1 MAYTETTTT
10 GYGTRVGNSFKSIGT
25 GFILFCAATA
35 LLWWNEGRAVKT
47 AKMLEEAG
55 SAWVEMPNPS
65 KIDQSLDGELVC
77 GTALAT
83 TEDSLIDKDFGI
95 GAKAIAIKRHVEYYQ
110 WVEHAESKS
119 EDKLGG
125 KEVTTT
131 TYTYSQQW
139 VSSPVQSSQFKDP
152 AYQNKNTV
160 LATVEDA
167 EQYAENVTFGA
178 YKLPESLIHS
188 ISSKEAMELAIS
200 DDLLK
205 QLDKNA
211 QTAYERFYGVQQKNQ
226 QPTQQPVQQPAI
238 PDSVR
243 ALMSDSAKA
252 VADSLQAV
260 NDSINKAMAN
270 AQNRKDYDYIHVAGN
285 VLYYGRVP
293 GSPQIGDVRVTF
305 EKIVPAKVTV
315 MAVADGDS
323 FKPFKAKNGKR
334 FETLVM
340 GKKTGDEIIEDA
352 EDANTMWTWMLR
364 IVGIMLVISAL
375 KMIFGFLSMILKVV
389 PFLSSIMGFG
399 IGIVC
404 TVIGV
409 VWSLIVIAIA
419 WIFYRPVLGIILLI
433 IAGFLVW
440 VFAFKG
446 KEKLKELAAKAKDK
460 SAAPQAA
467 PAPAAPAEQT
477 GIVSSS
483 DNIEA

>member
-1 MAYTETTTT
+1 M
-10 GYGTRVGNSFKSIGT
+10 
-25 GFILFCAATA
+25 
-35 LLWWNEGRAVKT
+35 
-47 AKMLEEAG
+47 
-55 SAWVEMPNPS
+55 
-65 KIDQSLDGELVC
+65 
-77 GTALAT
+77 AT
-83 TEDSLIDKDFGI
+83 TEDSLMDKDFGI

-110 WVEHAESKS
+110 WVEHSESKS

-167 EQYAENVTFGA
+167 EQYAENVAFGA
-178 YKLPESLIHS
+178 YKLNESLIHS

-211 QTAYERFYGVQQKNQ
+211 QTAYERFYGIQNKNQ

-252 VADSLQAV
+252 VLDSLQAV

-270 AQNRKDYDYIHVAGN
+270 AQNKKDYDYIHVAGN
-285 VLYYGRVP
+285 VLYYGKVP
-293 GSPQIGDVRVTF
+293 GSPQVGDVRVTF

-315 MAVADGDS
+315 MAVVDGDT

-352 EDANTMWTWMLR
+352 QDANSMWTWMLR

-389 PFLSSIMGFG
+389 PFLASIMGFG
-399 IGIVC
+399 VGIVC

-419 WIFYRPVLGIILLI
+419 WIFYRPVLGIILLL

-446 KEKLKELAAKAKDK
+446 KEKLKEIAAKAKNK
-460 SAAPQAA
+460 AQQPVPAAAP
-467 PAPAAPAEQT
+467 T
-477 GIVSSS
+477 GETTTMTSN

>member
-1 MAYTETTTT
+1 M
-10 GYGTRVGNSFKSIGT
+10 
-25 GFILFCAATA
+25 
-35 LLWWNEGRAVKT
+35 
-47 AKMLEEAG
+47 
-55 SAWVEMPNPS
+55 
-65 KIDQSLDGELVC
+65 
-77 GTALAT
+77 AT
-83 TEDSLIDKDFGI
+83 TEDSLMDKDFGI

-110 WVEHAESKS
+110 WVEHSESKS

-167 EQYAENVTFGA
+167 EQYAENVAFGA
-178 YKLPESLIHS
+178 YKLNESLIHS

-211 QTAYERFYGVQQKNQ
+211 QTAYERFYGVQNKNQ

-238 PDSVR
+238 PDSVK

-252 VADSLQAV
+252 VLDSLQAV

-270 AQNRKDYDYIHVAGN
+270 AQNKKDYDYIHVAGN
-285 VLYYGRVP
+285 VLYYGKVP
-293 GSPQIGDVRVTF
+293 GSPQVGDVRVTF

-315 MAVADGDS
+315 MAVVDGDT

-352 EDANTMWTWMLR
+352 QDANSMWTWMLR

-389 PFLSSIMGFG
+389 PFLASIMGFG
-399 IGIVC
+399 VGIVC

-419 WIFYRPVLGIILLI
+419 WIFYRPVLGIILLL

-446 KEKLKELAAKAKDK
+446 KEKLKEIAAKAKNK
-460 SAAPQAA
+460 AQQPVPAAAP
-467 PAPAAPAEQT
+467 T
-477 GIVSSS
+477 GETTTMTSN